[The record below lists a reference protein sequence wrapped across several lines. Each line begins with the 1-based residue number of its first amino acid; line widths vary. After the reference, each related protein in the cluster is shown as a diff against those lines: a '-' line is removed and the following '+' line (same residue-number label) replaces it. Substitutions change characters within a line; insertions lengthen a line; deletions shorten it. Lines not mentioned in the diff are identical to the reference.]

1 VARALTPAAP
11 GLLQAHGSQ
20 PTLPAAVILY
30 TGRSYYLEITA
41 PHMTDRG
48 VASPS
53 MTRFLPV
60 LLILFAGSG
69 CSALIYEVAWYQVL
83 QLALGSTAV
92 SLGILLATFM
102 GGLCIG
108 SLALPRLKLT
118 RHHPLKVYAA
128 LEFGIALFG
137 IVVTIAMPFVSRIY
151 IIGAEHGMPGMLLR
165 GLVAAVCMLPSTIL
179 MGASLPA
186 IVRGIEAT
194 PRGVSW
200 WALLY
205 GGNTAGA
212 VFGCLLAGFYLLRIY
227 NMATAAFVAA
237 AINILVAAI
246 SYFLARSI
254 TPVAPAT
261 PAPIATNS
269 VSGRWPV
276 YIAIALSGAS
286 ALGAEVIWT
295 RLMGMLL
302 LATVYVFS
310 IILAVFLV
318 GLAVGGAAA
327 SWLIRRVRADFALGL
342 CQLLLTLAI
351 AWTAMVIT
359 GILPFWSDAILTT
372 TNPWQMFLLDLK
384 RCAFAILPP
393 SLLWGASF
401 PLACAA
407 AIKSPDDDPG
417 LVAGGIYAANT
428 LGGIAGALAVSLVL
442 IPWIGT
448 QQSQRIIL
456 VLSALSGLIVLAP
469 LLKKRAAGR
478 TLPALSLVASTLI
491 AGLLAWSLPPVPGD
505 LIAYGRRMG
514 TYKDQSQILY
524 VAEGRNSSVAI
535 SRWSNGTTYVN
546 VNGHVEATTEPF
558 DMKLQRM
565 VGHLPGLIH
574 PDPKSVLGIGF
585 GAGVSAGT
593 FTRYPGIRKITI
605 CEIEPVIPPAS
616 TRYFA
621 AQDYD
626 VFHNPRTHIVYDD
639 ARHYLLTTTEKF
651 DIIASDPLDVFVK
664 GTAALYSK
672 EYFDVVKQH
681 LNPGGMFSLYVPLY
695 ETNEPTIKSE
705 LETFFQAFPHA
716 TVWSNTRDGLGYDMV
731 FMGQAEPLKIDLD
744 QVQQRLERPDYAP
757 VLESLRGIGVS
768 SSLDLFATYAGQ
780 KSDLGLW
787 TKGAQINRDADLRL
801 SYLAGWGINSNLEDV
816 LYRQMLRF
824 RQRPDGLFTGS
835 PERIRALYEAMAR
848 ESGGQ

>member
-1 VARALTPAAP
+1 VA
-11 GLLQAHGSQ
+11 
-20 PTLPAAVILY
+20 
-30 TGRSYYLEITA
+30 
-41 PHMTDRG
+41 
-48 VASPS
+48 
-53 MTRFLPV
+53 RFLPV
-60 LLILFAGSG
+60 LLFLFAGSG

-108 SLALPRLKLT
+108 SIALPRLDLRK
-118 RHHPLKVYAA
+118 HHPLKVYAA
-128 LEFGIALFG
+128 LEFGIAVFG
-137 IVVTIAMPFVSRIY
+137 IAVTIAMPLISHVY
-151 IIGAEHGMPGMLLR
+151 IVGAEHGMPGMLLR
-165 GLVAAVCMLPSTIL
+165 AVVAAVCMLPSTIL

-227 NMATAAFVAA
+227 NMATAAYVAA
-237 AINILVAAI
+237 AINLLVAAI
-246 SYFLARSI
+246 SFFLARGI
-254 TPVAPAT
+254 APAPDSPT
-261 PAPIATNS
+261 RATGPAS
-269 VSGRWPV
+269 VNWPV
-276 YIAIALSGAS
+276 YIAIGLSGAA

-302 LATVYVFS
+302 LATVYAFS

-318 GLAVGGAAA
+318 GLAAGGAAA
-327 SWLIRRVRADFALGL
+327 SWLIRRTRADLALGI

-351 AWTAMVIT
+351 AWTAGVIT

-372 TNPWQMFLLDLK
+372 TNPWEMFLLDLK

-417 LVAGGIYAANT
+417 RVAGGIYAANT

-448 QQSQRIIL
+448 QQSTRLIL
-456 VLSALSGLIVLAP
+456 MLSALSALIVLTP
-469 LLKKRAAGR
+469 LILKRSAR
-478 TLPALSLVASTLI
+478 VLPALGLLASMLI
-491 AGLLAWSLPPVPGD
+491 AGLFAWGVPDVPGD

-514 TYKDQSQILY
+514 IYKGQSQILY

-574 PDPKSVLGIGF
+574 PNPKSVLGIGF

-593 FTRYPGIRKITI
+593 FTRYPGIEHITV

-621 AQDYD
+621 PQDYD
-626 VFHNPRTHIVYDD
+626 VYHNPRTRIIYDD

-672 EYFDVVKQH
+672 EYFEAVKQH

-695 ETNEPTIKSE
+695 ETDQPTIKSE
-705 LETFFQAFPHA
+705 LETFFQAFPNA

-731 FMGQAEPLKIDLD
+731 FMGQAEPLKINLD
-744 QVQQRLERPDYAP
+744 EVEQRLARPDYAP
-757 VLESLRGIGVS
+757 VAESLRGVGIP
-768 SSLDLFATYAGQ
+768 SSLDLFATFAGQ
-780 KSDLGLW
+780 KSDLGRW

-801 SYLAGWGINSNLEDV
+801 SYLAGWGINSALEDV
-816 LYRQMLRF
+816 LYRQMLRY
-824 RQRPDGLFTGS
+824 RERPDNLFTGS
-835 PERIRALYEAMAR
+835 ADRMQALYLAMLR
-848 ESGGQ
+848 ESAGQ

>member
-1 VARALTPAAP
+1 
-11 GLLQAHGSQ
+11 
-20 PTLPAAVILY
+20 
-30 TGRSYYLEITA
+30 LEITA
-41 PHMTDRG
+41 TPIESRG
-48 VASPS
+48 VAPQSVA
-53 MTRFLPV
+53 RFLPV
-60 LLILFAGSG
+60 LLFLFAGSG

-108 SLALPRLKLT
+108 SIALPRMNLA
-118 RHHPLKVYAA
+118 RHHPLKVYAV
-128 LEFGIALFG
+128 LEFGIGLLG
-137 IVVTIAMPFVSRIY
+137 IIVTIAMPSVSRVY

-205 GGNTAGA
+205 GSNTAGA

-227 NMATAAFVAA
+227 DMATAAFVAA
-237 AINILVAAI
+237 AINILVAAV
-246 SYFLARSI
+246 SFVLARGI
-254 TPVAPAT
+254 APAAGST
-261 PAPIATNS
+261 APAAS
-269 VSGRWPV
+269 KSGRWPV

-302 LATVYVFS
+302 LATVYAFS

-318 GLAVGGAAA
+318 GLAAGGAAA
-327 SWLIRRVRADFALGL
+327 SWLIRRMRADLALGL
-342 CQLLLTLAI
+342 CQLLLTVGI
-351 AWTAMVIT
+351 AWTAGVIT

-393 SLLWGASF
+393 AFLWGASF

-417 LVAGGIYAANT
+417 RVAGGVYAANT
-428 LGGIAGALAVSLVL
+428 LGAIVGALAVSLVL

-448 QQSQRIIL
+448 QESTRLIL
-456 VLSALSGLIVLAP
+456 FLSALSALIVLVP
-469 LLKKRAAGR
+469 VIKGRASR
-478 TLPALSLVASTLI
+478 VLPALGLLASMLL
-491 AGLLAWSLPPVPGD
+491 AGLLAWGVPSVPGD

-514 TYKDQSQILY
+514 IYKGQSTILY

-574 PDPKSVLGIGF
+574 PNPKSVLGIGF

-593 FTRYPGIRKITI
+593 FTRYPGIEKITV

-621 AQDYD
+621 PQDYD
-626 VFHNPRTHIVYDD
+626 VYHNPRTHIVYDD
-639 ARHYLLTTTEKF
+639 ARHYLLTTNEKF

-664 GTAALYSK
+664 GTAALYSQ
-672 EYFDVVKQH
+672 EYFEAVKQH

-695 ETNEPTIKSE
+695 ETDEPTIKSE
-705 LETFFQAFPHA
+705 LETFFRAFPYG

-731 FMGQAEPLKIDLD
+731 FMGQAEPLKINLD
-744 QVQQRLERPDYAP
+744 EIAQRLARPDYAP
-757 VLESLRGIGVS
+757 VAESLRGIGIS

-787 TKGAQINRDADLRL
+787 TKGAQINRDSNLRL
-801 SYLAGWGINSNLEDV
+801 SYLAGWGINSVLEDV
-816 LYRQMLRF
+816 LYRQMLRY
-824 RQRPDGLFTGS
+824 RQRPDNIFTGT
-835 PERIRALYEAMAR
+835 PDRMQALYLAMLQ
-848 ESGGQ
+848 ESAGQ